1 MQPHSKHRSSN
12 PNDWLAPP
20 ELQSSVVRLE
30 PMEAEH
36 REGLIESVKD
46 GELWKLWFTSV
57 PHPSDIDDFI
67 DSCDK
72 YLYEAKQSGRNC
84 ICHIDYADLRAV
96 TEVGVDERAM
106 LFNKD

>member
-1 MQPHSKHRSSN
+1 MK
-12 PNDWLAPP
+12 
-20 ELQSSVVRLE
+20 
-30 PMEAEH
+30 
-36 REGLIESVKD
+36 
-46 GELWKLWFTSV
+46 TSIL
-57 PHPSDIDDFI
+57 DIDDFI